1 MMAGKKALPT
11 LLPNGVPPPQSGQAP
26 PPPHNGP
33 KPVLRVNRACNACR
47 KQKMRC
53 EGPDNPPC
61 ARCRA
66 NATECIF
73 EKVPK
78 SDPDSNERLQ
88 KLETQF
94 VTMQATLSEI
104 LAELRNPSRHLVD
117 PINSALL
124 TSTPTSATLL
134 HELPNNS
141 RSQLTQPPTPEPTR
155 PPGPYPSQI
164 RQQRQLPSLHSV
176 LPRHYHSRS
185 PPASTKAF
193 THRPSSV
200 LNHLY
205 PPSHLHPSHRR
216 LPAPS
221 SPYRPTLLSGI
232 TSAANSDD
240 EGDIPSSALLAP
252 IGVLNDLASV
262 AAQSNSSRQGVKRKR
277 GEGSSPEGN
286 TSVGLSPHGTQSTP
300 RMTAS
305 EASPAVDDDARLGTQ
320 DTGPEELEGHS
331 ISQAKSEAVEDE
343 RSPEREQDAI
353 EKGIVSEEEAM
364 ELHQI
369 YFTGC
374 YRVLAVFNKS
384 IDTLASIRARSPFL
398 LNCILMTASKARD
411 GGGPPSQT
419 QMALVRECSCMAK
432 EYLFGPVKSVE
443 IVQGL
448 LLIAGWSHSTGP
460 IGWLAAGHAIRY
472 AVELGLHKALPRLA
486 RRQNV
491 PSTDRTSDTERALI
505 VAARTWCGLYVFVH
519 AGLMGPWV
527 SRISFGTGRPAMMK
541 GDKVKPHTHTHTPS
555 PSPSLSLF
563 DSLIRAR
570 DILLKHP
577 LAIPTDVR
585 LVSTCELM
593 TLQSK
598 IHDRLGPLDE
608 PVNEN
613 QVIETLSQSIVELDA
628 WLAEW
633 TIIMRELGLSSRDME
648 FFHSSARIQLLYA
661 HLFHHCIALR
671 NLHTIADAKA
681 LRPEMKAV
689 ALRAIEY
696 AQSAIR
702 VCLDNAEYRFGL
714 RYAIAY
720 SHTCATFAG
729 AFLLRLTR
737 LFPQDLDVHAMIVM
751 VDQLAHLL
759 EEVPAGR
766 FARSLFQMIKVS
778 QARLQAK
785 KETTPHSDTRTE
797 ALPTVDFSSTAVIQS
812 LGGTEYTNDFGNLM
826 SSNLGL
832 YEHGVPNDIA
842 HGLLSVDG
850 DWPEWIQNSIYGDL
864 PVSGDHAF
872 VGTGQ
877 GDYNIYPP
885 YSYLSTNVAESRTTL
900 LRDNPVVQEV
910 YLTSLM
916 ETVLPHVSQSLLE
929 KAYKNLTTTRTI
941 RFNRK
946 KKTPRWCFL
955 SQDPSQSNIAEGK
968 TFKFLEEIAGSTTKN
983 LNVVASLD
991 IRLLVT
997 GEATPPGNRRNTSRP
1012 DGHLHIAKAGKQV
1025 GWSDI
1030 IMPMEFKKSRNDDST
1045 VDDFGKVIWSMHHIM
1060 RNDPRRRYVYGL
1072 TCEDTKARLWF
1083 NNRSDIVASE
1093 EFDINTD
1100 WKQLVRI
1107 LLSIQMANSGQ
1118 LGFDFSMTAAP
1129 NSNGE
1134 SEPLYDITVH
1144 NDEAKTACVYRT
1156 LRVISDLGTDSLTG
1170 RGTRVWEVRKLVNGL
1185 PCGPSYALKDVW
1197 VYADRTAEHQ
1207 LLNTIRTTHTE
1218 YAQHLLTPI
1227 DHGFVPHDSAA
1238 TSIPDSTHE
1247 PLGCKRQFEPTK
1259 ILLRTRKR
1267 SGVAYMGTSTG
1278 SKTHLA
1284 STSRDS
1290 IGRPDPIPPS
1300 TTEGHR
1306 NPICLSDHTR
1316 YHYRIVFQEI
1326 GTPVQ
1331 ELRVFSKVFTAI
1343 QGGWEGLHAIHLS
1356 GKVHRDVSSGNVM
1369 LVPAMG
1375 TLAERG
1381 VVLDLEYA
1389 KDIHDTS
1396 TPHDVRTGT
1405 RAFMATEVE
1414 VMTHHRY
1421 FEITRS
1427 QDVSASI
1434 DLDEWIKQS
1443 TLWSSNLPMQ
1453 APPFRHNPLHDMES
1467 FWWLC
1472 VWMMFYLVPTGT
1484 TDRDRLADF
1493 HNIFHDERTKRN
1505 SLSIPVFREFT
1516 LHLSMELISPL
1527 VTWLDLMNQIYNA
1540 AYKQMDL
1547 KNTSQIND
1555 KMIEK
1560 SYQVGKKILENLRQ
1574 VSVKTESLPMIT
1586 LQEHL
1591 EAKDPDRARARATS
1605 GARLNSAQGT
1615 ARGDFRR
1622 TAPRL
1627 VMDCVLMPPRKRRHE
1642 SIVTPPSQK
1651 RRYES
1656 IVQSADDSGT
1666 HHLRSFK

>member
-277 GEGSSPEGN
+277 GEGSSPEGKSHFGKY

-505 VAARTWCGLYVFVH
+505 VAARTWCGLYVFEYQ
-519 AGLMGPWV
+519 
-527 SRISFGTGRPAMMK
+527 ISFGTGRPAMMK
-541 GDKVKPHTHTHTPS
+541 GDK
-555 PSPSLSLF
+555 
-563 DSLIRAR
+563 SLIRAR

-785 KETTPHSDTRTE
+785 KETTPPSDTRTE
-797 ALPTVDFSSTAVIQS
+797 ALPIVDFSSSAVIQP

-885 YSYLSTNVAESRTTL
+885 YSYLSTNVAESQTTL

-997 GEATPPGNRRNTSRP
+997 GEATPPSNRRNTSRP

-1045 VDDFGKVIWSMHHIM
+1045 VDGFGKVIWSMHHIM
-1060 RNDPRRRYVYGL
+1060 RNDPCRRYVYGL
-1072 TCEDTKARLWF
+1072 TWEDTKARLWF

-1107 LLSIQMANSGQ
+1107 LLSIQVANSGQ

-1129 NSNGE
+1129 NNNGE
-1134 SEPLYDITVH
+1134 SEPSYDITVH
-1144 NDEAKTACVYRT
+1144 NDKAKTACVYRT

-1267 SGVAYMGTSTG
+1267 LGVAYMGTSTG

-1290 IGRPDPIPPS
+1290 IGLPDPIPPS
-1300 TTEGHR
+1300 TTEGHC

-1405 RAFMATEVE
+1405 RAFMATE
-1414 VMTHHRY
+1414 
-1421 FEITRS
+1421 
-1427 QDVSASI
+1427 DVSASI
-1434 DLDEWIKQS
+1434 DLDELIEQS
-1443 TLWSSNLPMQ
+1443 TLWSSNLPMR

-1493 HNIFHDERTKRN
+1493 HSIFHDERTKRN

-1516 LHLSMELISPL
+1516 LHLSTELTSLL

-1540 AYKQMDL
+1540 AYKLMDL

-1560 SYQVGKKILENLRQ
+1560 SYQVGKRILEDLRQ
-1574 VSVKTESLPMIT
+1574 VSAKTESLPMIT

-1591 EAKDPDRARARATS
+1591 EVKDPDRARARATS

-1622 TAPRL
+1622 AAPRL

-1656 IVQSADDSGT
+1656 IVQSADDNGT

>member
-1 MMAGKKALPT
+1 MT
-11 LLPNGVPPPQSGQAP
+11 
-26 PPPHNGP
+26 
-33 KPVLRVNRACNACR
+33 
-47 KQKMRC
+47 
-53 EGPDNPPC
+53 D
-61 ARCRA
+61 
-66 NATECIF
+66 
-73 EKVPK
+73 
-78 SDPDSNERLQ
+78 
-88 KLETQF
+88 
-94 VTMQATLSEI
+94 
-104 LAELRNPSRHLVD
+104 
-117 PINSALL
+117 
-124 TSTPTSATLL
+124 
-134 HELPNNS
+134 
-141 RSQLTQPPTPEPTR
+141 TR
-155 PPGPYPSQI
+155 
-164 RQQRQLPSLHSV
+164 
-176 LPRHYHSRS
+176 
-185 PPASTKAF
+185 
-193 THRPSSV
+193 
-200 LNHLY
+200 
-205 PPSHLHPSHRR
+205 
-216 LPAPS
+216 
-221 SPYRPTLLSGI
+221 
-232 TSAANSDD
+232 
-240 EGDIPSSALLAP
+240 GD
-252 IGVLNDLASV
+252 
-262 AAQSNSSRQGVKRKR
+262 
-277 GEGSSPEGN
+277 
-286 TSVGLSPHGTQSTP
+286 
-300 RMTAS
+300 
-305 EASPAVDDDARLGTQ
+305 SPAR
-320 DTGPEELEGHS
+320 P
-331 ISQAKSEAVEDE
+331 
-343 RSPEREQDAI
+343 
-353 EKGIVSEEEAM
+353 
-364 ELHQI
+364 
-369 YFTGC
+369 
-374 YRVLAVFNKS
+374 
-384 IDTLASIRARSPFL
+384 
-398 LNCILMTASKARD
+398 
-411 GGGPPSQT
+411 
-419 QMALVRECSCMAK
+419 
-432 EYLFGPVKSVE
+432 
-443 IVQGL
+443 
-448 LLIAGWSHSTGP
+448 
-460 IGWLAAGHAIRY
+460 RY
-472 AVELGLHKALPRLA
+472 
-486 RRQNV
+486 
-491 PSTDRTSDTERALI
+491 
-505 VAARTWCGLYVFVH
+505 
-519 AGLMGPWV
+519 
-527 SRISFGTGRPAMMK
+527 
-541 GDKVKPHTHTHTPS
+541 THTS
-555 PSPSLSLF
+555 
-563 DSLIRAR
+563 
-570 DILLKHP
+570 
-577 LAIPTDVR
+577 
-585 LVSTCELM
+585 
-593 TLQSK
+593 
-598 IHDRLGPLDE
+598 
-608 PVNEN
+608 
-613 QVIETLSQSIVELDA
+613 
-628 WLAEW
+628 
-633 TIIMRELGLSSRDME
+633 
-648 FFHSSARIQLLYA
+648 
-661 HLFHHCIALR
+661 
-671 NLHTIADAKA
+671 
-681 LRPEMKAV
+681 
-689 ALRAIEY
+689 
-696 AQSAIR
+696 
-702 VCLDNAEYRFGL
+702 
-714 RYAIAY
+714 
-720 SHTCATFAG
+720 
-729 AFLLRLTR
+729 
-737 LFPQDLDVHAMIVM
+737 
-751 VDQLAHLL
+751 
-759 EEVPAGR
+759 
-766 FARSLFQMIKVS
+766 
-778 QARLQAK
+778 
-785 KETTPHSDTRTE
+785 
-797 ALPTVDFSSTAVIQS
+797 
-812 LGGTEYTNDFGNLM
+812 
-826 SSNLGL
+826 
-832 YEHGVPNDIA
+832 
-842 HGLLSVDG
+842 
-850 DWPEWIQNSIYGDL
+850 
-864 PVSGDHAF
+864 
-872 VGTGQ
+872 
-877 GDYNIYPP
+877 
-885 YSYLSTNVAESRTTL
+885 SYLSTNVAESRTTL

-955 SQDPSQSNIAEGK
+955 SQDRSQSNIAEGK

-997 GEATPPGNRRNTSRP
+997 GEATPPGNCRNTSRP

-1134 SEPLYDITVH
+1134 SEPSYDITVH
-1144 NDEAKTACVYRT
+1144 NNEAKTACVYRT
-1156 LRVISDLGTDSLTG
+1156 LRVISDIGTDSLMG

-1227 DHGFVPHDSAA
+1227 DHGFIPHDSAK

-1247 PLGCKRQFEPTK
+1247 PLGRKRQFEPTK

-1306 NPICLSDHTR
+1306 NPICLSAHTR

-1331 ELRVFSKVFTAI
+1331 ELRAFSKVFTAI

-1434 DLDEWIKQS
+1434 GLDEWIEQS
-1443 TLWSSNLPMQ
+1443 TLWSSNLPMR

-1493 HNIFHDERTKRN
+1493 HSIFHDERTKRN

-1516 LHLSMELISPL
+1516 LHLSTELISPL

-1540 AYKQMDL
+1540 AYKLMDP

-1560 SYQVGKKILENLRQ
+1560 SYQVGKRILENLRQ